1 MPTAVP
7 SERRARAAQRHTHGS
22 SRRILIFLVP
32 LGIWLLVRGL
42 IGESPP
48 QPFSDQSGAHGSGSS
63 AADRAAVHRAAHTL
77 PRSTP
82 VRLRIPAVHIDASMT
97 TLALDGKGALQ
108 LPPPGSSNLAGWYS
122 RGPAPGEAGAAIVAG
137 HVDTPTGPAVF
148 YSLGALRKKS
158 TVEITRK
165 DRRTAVFS
173 VDAVEVYAKRS
184 FPSRKVYGGG
194 SAPQLRIVTC
204 GGGYRKSTGY
214 QGNLVVYASL
224 VRVR

>member
-1 MPTAVP
+1 MV
-7 SERRARAAQRHTHGS
+7 
-22 SRRILIFLVP
+22 VP

-42 IGESPP
+42 IGGNPP
-48 QPFSDQSGAHGSGSS
+48 QPSSEQSARHGPGLS
-63 AADRAAVHRAAHTL
+63 AADRAAHAL
-77 PRSTP
+77 PRSAP
-82 VRLRIPAVHIDASMT
+82 VRLRIPAIHVDASMT
-97 TLALDGKGALQ
+97 TLALDKKGSLQ
-108 LPPPGSSNLAGWYS
+108 LPPPGSSNLAGWYA

-137 HVDTPTGPAVF
+137 HVDTPTGQAVF
-148 YSLGALRKKS
+148 YQLGALRKKS
-158 TVEITRK
+158 TIEITRQ

-224 VRVR
+224 VRVK